1 MSLSPVTPVRPPR
14 ENEISQI
21 PGAPKKEANV
31 THHAVCPI
39 PIGAPLDQR
48 RTGAMWNQEKFDGRV
63 IVTPWAWLNLD
74 FSTSFEAG
82 KKACEK
88 KFRTE
93 LMSKEEFLE
102 KRRLCYTVD
111 EATYRIIKENERDG
125 IIVAPKPLASS
136 SVTATLPSKISKK
149 RSLDG
154 SQDKGKPLMK
164 KAKINVTTTTTTT
177 TTTTST
183 KPVMK
188 AVAEST
194 KEDKNPFDE
203 LMEDAVKAIEATHAT
218 KKLDNSG
225 FENQKVASNNVDL
238 ISLVSESEGEDNEEE
253 DGSLS
258 PEICSSS
265 AHTNCCVEC
274 GVDMGNCNPRQYCG
288 KTRCLAD
295 E

>member
-1 MSLSPVTPVRPPR
+1 MSLSPVTPVRRPG
-14 ENEISQI
+14 ENEISQT
-21 PGAPKKEANV
+21 PGAPKKEANS
-31 THHAVCPI
+31 THHAVYPI
-39 PIGAPLDQR
+39 PIGAPLGQR

-136 SVTATLPSKISKK
+136 FVIVTLPSKILKK
-149 RSLDG
+149 RSLDC
-154 SQDKGKPLMK
+154 SQDECKPLMK
-164 KAKINVTTTTTTT
+164 KAKTNVTTTN

-183 KPVMK
+183 TSSKPVMK
-188 AVAEST
+188 AVAESC
-194 KEDKNPFDE
+194 KQDKNPFDE
-203 LMEDAVKAIEATHAT
+203 LMEDAVKAIEAKHAT
-218 KKLDNSG
+218 KKLDN
-225 FENQKVASNNVDL
+225 QKLASNNVDL
-238 ISLVSESEGEDNEEE
+238 ISLVSESEGEDNEDE

-265 AHTNCCVEC
+265 AHINRCVEC

-288 KTRCLAD
+288 KTRCIAD